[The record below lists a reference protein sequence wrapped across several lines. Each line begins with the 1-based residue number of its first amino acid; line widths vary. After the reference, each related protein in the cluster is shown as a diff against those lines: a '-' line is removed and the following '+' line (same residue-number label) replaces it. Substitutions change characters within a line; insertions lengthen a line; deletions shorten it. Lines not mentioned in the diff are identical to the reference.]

1 MFCCCLG
8 TCHWMQRLRIC
19 HSQSKLRWYQEEN
32 ISSAEGCIPR
42 VPDSNGH
49 IHNILIECD
58 AKARDPLLSIWV
70 DKHLVVHVKRLV
82 WKFRGNQT
90 ILVDGLPI
98 ELFWDVHNWL
108 FSPTSDDY
116 AIFMFQTR
124 SMSSSKSW
132 SSLATSS
139 SSLFQWQHTSSSS
152 TNTMDIN
159 ETNPGF
165 SLLLYVWKVD

>member
-1 MFCCCLG
+1 MLKLGIHCC
-8 TCHWMQRLRIC
+8 
-19 HSQSKLRWYQEEN
+19 
-32 ISSAEGCIPR
+32 
-42 VPDSNGH
+42 
-49 IHNILIECD
+49 LIECSSRGREP
-58 AKARDPLLSIWV
+58 KLCVRV
-70 DKHLVVHVKRLV
+70 DKQIVVIVKRLM

-90 ILVDGLPI
+90 ILVDGLPV

-108 FSPTSDDY
+108 FSPTSDAY

-152 TNTMDIN
+152 ADTMDIN

-165 SLLLYVWKVD
+165 SLLLYVWKMD